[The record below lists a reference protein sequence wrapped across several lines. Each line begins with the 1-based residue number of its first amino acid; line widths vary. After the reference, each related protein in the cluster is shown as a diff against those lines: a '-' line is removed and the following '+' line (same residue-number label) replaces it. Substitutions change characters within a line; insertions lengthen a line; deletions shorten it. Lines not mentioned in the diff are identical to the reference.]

1 MFFSFNLFNFIFKNS
16 KSKNE
21 LFEYFFQDY
30 SRSESLNLFET
41 IKNKS
46 ECIFSKRADL
56 LGSEIW
62 NENLTIEENV
72 NK

>member
-1 MFFSFNLFNFIFKNS
+1 MKNR

-30 SRSESLNLFET
+30 SRSESLNIFET

-56 LGSEIW
+56 WGSEIW

-72 NK
+72 NKYVYSIK